1 MELYNLILTYGEKFV
16 PIFIRVATILAFI
29 PFLGARMT
37 PVFVRVGLSLALT
50 LLLLPVVQV
59 QLANPVTAV
68 FESFFIGLAIGLC
81 ARLILGA
88 AEMAA
93 QWISIQMG
101 LSVAAVFNPQFGEV
115 LGPLSLFY
123 SMLAMGLFFVLDMHL
138 FFIEGIARSFAVTS
152 IQYQGMFDAVLKLN
166 SFMFPLAFKI
176 AAPIFLIQVLINLGM
191 GFLTKAMPQANI
203 FFVSFPL
210 LITSGLV
217 SIALSLSLTLFV
229 LSKAF
234 EHIRDA
240 VMAFTR

>member
-37 PVFVRVGLSLALT
+37 PVFMRIGLSLALT
-50 LLLLPVVQV
+50 LLLLPIVQI
-59 QLANPVTAV
+59 QSANPAAAV

-123 SMLAMGLFFVLDMHL
+123 SMLAMGLFFVLDMHF
-138 FFIEGIARSFAVTS
+138 FFIEGIARSFAITS

-217 SIALSLSLTLFV
+217 SIALSLSLTFFV

-234 EHIRDA
+234 EHMRDA

>member
-1 MELYNLILTYGEKFV
+1 MELYNLITTYGEKFI

-37 PVFVRVGLSLALT
+37 PIFVRVGLSLALT
-50 LLLLPVVQV
+50 LLLLPVVEIQ
-59 QLANPVTAV
+59 AGSPVAAV
-68 FESFFIGLAIGLC
+68 FESFFVGLAIGLC

-88 AEMAA
+88 VEMAA
-93 QWISIQMG
+93 QWISIEMG
-101 LSVAAVFNPQFGEV
+101 LGVAAVFNPQFGEV
-115 LGPLSLFY
+115 LGPLSLLY
-123 SMLAMGLFFVLDMHL
+123 SFMAMGLFFVCDMHH

-176 AAPIFLIQVLINLGM
+176 AAPIFLIQTLINLGM
-191 GFLTKAMPQANI
+191 GFLSKAMPQVNI

-210 LITSGLV
+210 LISAGLV
-217 SIALSLSLTLFV
+217 SMALSLSLTFFV
-229 LSKAF
+229 ISKAF
-234 EHIRDA
+234 MHMRDA